1 MRGRLNRPLVLAV
14 AAVFVLV
21 AVVAVASTGSTP
33 GGTGDTRKPHEMLL
47 DTFFSLGLI
56 ALIPAAAIFIY
67 GLMQRKEIAE
77 EMASGR
83 YRRASTVGLLIFVGV
98 ATGLI
103 CLLRRNDKLLPFDS
117 FGGTFGFGPNG
128 DVVGRDPSQ
137 TDADAYRAEFAWIP
151 VIVILGLI
159 AACIAAF
166 AIASRRRRQSLRERD
181 LVVVEQ
187 LADVLDETL
196 DDLRAEPDPR
206 RAVIAAFARLE
217 RSFASAG
224 VPRRKE
230 ETAEEYVPR
239 ALDGLDVDPV
249 PVRTLTG
256 LFTTAKFSHHA
267 VDEGMKLEAISA
279 LEHIRDDLRAAAAR
293 AAEQPGEAEPTE
305 PGPSEP
311 AATS

>member
-1 MRGRLNRPLVLAV
+1 MRGRLNRPLLLAV

-33 GGTGDTRKPHEMLL
+33 AGTGDTRRPHEMLL

-56 ALIPAAAIFIY
+56 ALIPAAVIFVY

-83 YRRASTVGLLIFVGV
+83 YRRTSTL
-98 ATGLI
+98 GLI
-103 CLLRRNDKLLPFDS
+103 IFIGIVTGVVYLLRDNEGILPVS
-117 FGGTFGFGPNG
+117 PLGGTIGFGPDG
-128 DVVGRDPSQ
+128 DVVSRDPSQ
-137 TDADAYRAEFAWIP
+137 TDANAYRAEFAWIP
-151 VIVILGLI
+151 VLVVLGLV
-159 AACIAAF
+159 AAAVVAF
-166 AIASRRRRQSLRERD
+166 TLASRRRPAVGEGD
-181 LVVVEQ
+181 ATVAEE
-187 LADVLDETL
+187 LADVLEETL

-230 ETAEEYVPR
+230 ETAVEYVPR
-239 ALDGLDVDPV
+239 ALAGLEVDPA
-249 PVRTLTG
+249 PVETLTD
-256 LFTTAKFSHHA
+256 LFTRAKFSQHS

-279 LEHIRDDLRAAAAR
+279 LERIRDDLRAAAAR
-293 AAEQPGEAEPTE
+293 AAEPPGEAEPTRQ
-305 PGPSEP
+305 